1 MDVKM
6 DEKTIMFVDNNE
18 DMEMTQSHTVKI
30 SERSVQKPVESSSEK
45 LDFKCFLTRM
55 NDKNSNNF
63 QCNETTLFSADN
75 EDMEMTQS
83 HTVNI
88 KEKSV
93 NKAGISSSSAQANFK
108 YFLDSIH
115 ENKPNEGPTAQTN
128 YFNSDKTI
136 VFSTGNEDMEITQ
149 SHTVNISDRT
159 VRKAGDESLE
169 KLDFRMFLHRMNNN
183 NPKSCLTEQS
193 NNFQCNKTVMF
204 SSDNEDMEMTQSDTA
219 NIREKSVKAAESSFA
234 KSDFSSFCS
243 RMNGNNPNASAL
255 KQTISNH
262 NKTSVFSA
270 EEEDMEMTQSHTINI
285 NEKSVRRPTESS
297 TKNSNFD
304 AVCPRRSRVVP
315 REETNDIH
323 YNKTIVFSADN
334 EDMEMTQSHTVN
346 INEKPVRRPTNS
358 SYVKSDFTKVYV
370 NVNGNNSKDDPP
382 EETVFNSDKT
392 IIFST
397 NNEDMEM
404 TQSHTVDLSN
414 KPMNKAAQSSLK
426 KLDFKQFLARIHEN
440 KPVGPTK
447 PTDDFLL
454 DKTVVF
460 SADNEDMEMTESHT
474 INLKAKSLNKSAI
487 SSSANSD
494 FKHFHG
500 SVCENKHTES
510 LTAQTNSVH
519 CDKTMVFSADLD
531 DMEMTQSHTVN
542 INDKTMKNVG
552 KSSLGKSDFS
562 LLLTKKNDKNLIA
575 GPAEQTND
583 FHGNKTIIFSDVDGK
598 DMEMTQSHTANI
610 KDISV
615 RRTLG
620 SSRGET
626 NFKFF
631 DRQHSTDQTSEF
643 QCCNTIV
650 FSADNED
657 MEMTQ
662 SHTVNINDKSMRS
675 PAQSSFAKSDLKNI
689 YARMDKNDQT
699 LHPAEQTHDFQSNKT
714 IMFAGDN
721 EDMEITQGNT
731 VNINDKCMRRP
742 VESSLGKS
750 QASTSF
756 MNMDGNISDQSVAGQ
771 TLLHPNKTVVFSA
784 DNEDM
789 ELTKSHTVN
798 INDKHMK
805 RAAESFF
812 ATSNV
817 KNLQT
822 QMNDNNSVAG
832 TSGQMSDSQCNKT
845 IVFSAA
851 SEDMDLTQSHT
862 VNISDK
868 PVRKTPESSL
878 EKLDFSNLCSRI
890 DGNKPNTGP
899 VEQTVFQGNKT
910 IVFSSDSEAME
921 MTQSHTININEK
933 SVRRPAE
940 SSTKNSNFDAVCH
953 RRSGVV
959 PREEETN
966 DIHYNK
972 TIVFSAVNEDMEM
985 TQSHTVNINEKPVR
999 RPTNSSD
1006 VKSDFTKVYANVNGN
1021 NSKNDPL
1028 EQTVFNSDKTIV
1040 FLTNNG
1046 DMEMTQSH
1054 TVDISNK
1061 SVNKADQSSLEKL
1074 GFKQFLASINENKP
1088 VGPTKPTDDFLL
1100 DKTVVFSADNEDM
1113 EMTESHTINLKAK
1126 SLNKSA
1132 ISSSANS
1139 DFKHFHGSVCE
1150 NKPTESLTVQ
1160 TNSVHCDKTIVFSA
1174 DLEDMEMTQSHTVN
1188 LNDKTVKNVGKSS
1201 LGKSDFSLLLTEK
1214 NDKHLIA
1221 GPAEQTNDFHGNKT
1235 IIFSNVNGTTFS
1247 KCSKTIVLSNVN
1259 EDLEL
1264 AQRHSVS
1271 INDNSTSKVL
1281 KSSFGELDFSNTC
1294 SHLKENNPNAGL
1306 TEQTVSKCKRT
1317 IPISTNNEDMEMTQ
1331 SHTVN
1336 INQKDVKATD
1346 LDTKE
1351 TSCLQKDNAK
1361 CTFQKAVTDQEK
1373 YFSKQKSLGMFLP
1386 KLPNKRKL
1394 CTSDTAPVN
1403 LLHLEGNSTA
1413 SSQNTSP
1420 KGATGSKTSGQCW
1433 PQAKISAV
1441 PDIKKEVCPDFD
1453 QESSSKIHHSDKTQ
1467 LDCEESE
1474 EHLATTTD
1482 LEQYGNGNMDME
1494 MTQSHTA
1501 NIKDISVRRTLGSPR
1516 GETNFKIFN
1525 RQHSTDQTSEFQC
1538 CNTIVFSADN
1548 EDMEM
1553 TQSHTVNIND
1563 KSMRRPAQ
1571 SSFAKTD
1578 LKNIYARMD
1587 KNHQT
1592 RHPAEQTHDFQSN
1605 KTIMFAGDNE
1615 DMEITQSNT
1624 VNKNDKCMRRPVES
1638 SLGKSQAST
1647 SFMNMD
1653 GNISDQSVA
1662 GQTLLHPNKT
1672 VMFSADNEDMELTKS
1687 HTVNINDKHMK
1698 RAAELFCATSNVK
1711 NLQTQMN
1718 DNNSVAGTSGQMSD
1732 SQCNKTIVFSAASE
1746 DMNLTQSHTVNIS
1759 DKPVRKAPESS
1770 LEKLDFSNLC
1780 SRIDGNNLNTGPME
1794 QTVFQGN
1801 KTIVFSSDN
1810 EAMEMTQSHT
1820 ININEKSVQ
1829 IAADSFFTKS
1839 NVKNLNTQM
1848 NDGNSTVGPSGQM
1861 SDSLHNKTI
1870 AFSAGNENRA
1880 LTQSHTVNI
1889 NEKSVRKAPESS
1901 FMKSDFTSSCS
1912 NLNENNRSTSPEE
1925 QIVLQGPKTIVFSSD
1940 NEDMEV
1946 SQIHDKSGEKTAE
1959 FCLGKLN
1966 VNANVNGNCTNG
1978 DQTGDSKCSKTIV
1991 FSNVNEDLELAQ
2003 RHSVN
2008 INDNSTS
2015 KVLKSSFGELD
2026 FSNTCSHLKE
2036 NNPNAGLT
2044 EQIVSKCKR
2053 TIPISTNNEDMEMTQ
2068 SHTVNINQKDVKA
2081 TDLDTKETSCL
2092 QKDNA
2097 KSTFQK
2103 AVTDQERY
2111 FSKRKSLGMFLP
2123 KLPNK
2128 RKLCTSDTT
2137 PVNLLHLEGNSTASS
2152 QNTNPK
2158 GATGSKTFGQ
2168 CWPHAKIS
2176 AVPDIKKEVCPDF
2189 DLESSSEIHHSDKT
2203 QLDCE
2208 ESEEHLAKTT
2218 DLEQP
2223 HQMFQ
2228 SPRTK
2233 SLDSTL
2239 DSFEVSGE
2247 KRFKAGILQESDT
2260 GQQSLLD
2267 GSITVR
2273 EFMQLLE
2280 VNMDIQKPRQ
2290 SQLPPNCFSDV
2301 TPALDDWL
2309 KEKYIYEPQLQVWE
2323 EDYQTQSNL
2332 IDSLQLEMSSLDKRL
2347 IELNEPFWEKIRTY
2361 SLGQL
2366 NNLGLGI
2373 TEKNSYF
2380 RKEAKML
2387 FNERKMKLY
2396 TEMINIAELEEQ
2408 KLKQKITKCD
2418 EVIFGIEQLFASVE
2432 DKKNKESEFL
2442 SLKLEQKQLTL
2453 ESVIKEVKNEIQK
2466 QEEVIW
2472 KLKSQIEDYQSISV
2486 WTISE
2491 WLSEKAC
2498 FRFLEDSFEIE
2509 VKFGDPLADILFC
2522 EKPAHK
2528 IDEVK
2533 FYTLLDEGN
2542 CKPSYAVVHR
2552 LLRQFVHSKCSWNQ
2566 DCTTQRDLPM
2576 LLHEFSL
2583 VTTRYHSLGEEIEN
2597 LITNGSLKYYILNLE
2612 IRNTD
2617 LKILFSSYISFVK
2630 FEVTFCLTHHYPTSS
2645 LQIVNF
2651 KNYIGETSFAQFEDV
2666 VSSVSKGPHHLTR
2679 VVDKIYQEFLSKD
2692 YKLPLFV

>member
-1 MDVKM
+1 MDFTGSILNENEQTAPVRKKRLSSILKMPRPGHAPGIENEQPLDYQIPVMKKRGSRRVSFSETNSIKVFAKDAAEINKMEDINSTGLNNLLHAPLQVPQSEVSLFKEAPLNEEDNQFLDNSNNLMDVKM

-626 NFKFF
+626 NFKIF
-631 DRQHSTDQTSEF
+631 DRQHSTDQTSEL

-910 IVFSSDSEAME
+910 IVFSSD
-921 MTQSHTININEK
+921 
-933 SVRRPAE
+933 
-940 SSTKNSNFDAVCH
+940 
-953 RRSGVV
+953 
-959 PREEETN
+959 
-966 DIHYNK
+966 
-972 TIVFSAVNEDMEM
+972 
-985 TQSHTVNINEKPVR
+985 
-999 RPTNSSD
+999 
-1006 VKSDFTKVYANVNGN
+1006 
-1021 NSKNDPL
+1021 
-1028 EQTVFNSDKTIV
+1028 
-1040 FLTNNG
+1040 
-1046 DMEMTQSH
+1046 
-1054 TVDISNK
+1054 
-1061 SVNKADQSSLEKL
+1061 
-1074 GFKQFLASINENKP
+1074 
-1088 VGPTKPTDDFLL
+1088 
-1100 DKTVVFSADNEDM
+1100 
-1113 EMTESHTINLKAK
+1113 
-1126 SLNKSA
+1126 
-1132 ISSSANS
+1132 
-1139 DFKHFHGSVCE
+1139 
-1150 NKPTESLTVQ
+1150 
-1160 TNSVHCDKTIVFSA
+1160 
-1174 DLEDMEMTQSHTVN
+1174 
-1188 LNDKTVKNVGKSS
+1188 
-1201 LGKSDFSLLLTEK
+1201 
-1214 NDKHLIA
+1214 
-1221 GPAEQTNDFHGNKT
+1221 
-1235 IIFSNVNGTTFS
+1235 
-1247 KCSKTIVLSNVN
+1247 
-1259 EDLEL
+1259 
-1264 AQRHSVS
+1264 
-1271 INDNSTSKVL
+1271 
-1281 KSSFGELDFSNTC
+1281 
-1294 SHLKENNPNAGL
+1294 
-1306 TEQTVSKCKRT
+1306 
-1317 IPISTNNEDMEMTQ
+1317 
-1331 SHTVN
+1331 
-1336 INQKDVKATD
+1336 
-1346 LDTKE
+1346 
-1351 TSCLQKDNAK
+1351 
-1361 CTFQKAVTDQEK
+1361 
-1373 YFSKQKSLGMFLP
+1373 
-1386 KLPNKRKL
+1386 
-1394 CTSDTAPVN
+1394 
-1403 LLHLEGNSTA
+1403 
-1413 SSQNTSP
+1413 
-1420 KGATGSKTSGQCW
+1420 
-1433 PQAKISAV
+1433 
-1441 PDIKKEVCPDFD
+1441 
-1453 QESSSKIHHSDKTQ
+1453 
-1467 LDCEESE
+1467 
-1474 EHLATTTD
+1474 
-1482 LEQYGNGNMDME
+1482 
-1494 MTQSHTA
+1494 
-1501 NIKDISVRRTLGSPR
+1501 
-1516 GETNFKIFN
+1516 
-1525 RQHSTDQTSEFQC
+1525 
-1538 CNTIVFSADN
+1538 
-1548 EDMEM
+1548 
-1553 TQSHTVNIND
+1553 
-1563 KSMRRPAQ
+1563 
-1571 SSFAKTD
+1571 
-1578 LKNIYARMD
+1578 
-1587 KNHQT
+1587 
-1592 RHPAEQTHDFQSN
+1592 
-1605 KTIMFAGDNE
+1605 
-1615 DMEITQSNT
+1615 
-1624 VNKNDKCMRRPVES
+1624 
-1638 SLGKSQAST
+1638 
-1647 SFMNMD
+1647 
-1653 GNISDQSVA
+1653 
-1662 GQTLLHPNKT
+1662 
-1672 VMFSADNEDMELTKS
+1672 
-1687 HTVNINDKHMK
+1687 
-1698 RAAELFCATSNVK
+1698 
-1711 NLQTQMN
+1711 
-1718 DNNSVAGTSGQMSD
+1718 
-1732 SQCNKTIVFSAASE
+1732 
-1746 DMNLTQSHTVNIS
+1746 
-1759 DKPVRKAPESS
+1759 
-1770 LEKLDFSNLC
+1770 
-1780 SRIDGNNLNTGPME
+1780 
-1794 QTVFQGN
+1794 
-1801 KTIVFSSDN
+1801 N

-2015 KVLKSSFGELD
+2015 KLLKSSFGELD

-2432 DKKNKESEFL
+2432 DKKNKGISVWAHFKLML
-2442 SLKLEQKQLTL
+2442 SGLIVRSSARKQLTL